1 MAAKAGWSHS
11 LTDFADQVSEDITRK
26 ARAIAM
32 AMLSEVVTRS
42 PVGNSDLW
50 EANKSAVYARETHNL
65 FVGAY
70 NADIQSNPSNYTKS
84 RNLKRGA
91 KLAREKSQRS
101 LKTAFPL
108 AAGKGYRGGTFRGS
122 HLVSIGSPDLS
133 ITDRIDPSGS
143 ATISDGVTLINS
155 SGKFPV
161 IYIQTNSPYGEMLEL
176 GHSTQAPGGVYDLA
190 FIGVSEAY
198 K

>member
-1 MAAKAGWSHS
+1 MAAKVGWSHS
-11 LTDFADQVSEDITRK
+11 LTDFADQASEDITQK
-26 ARAIAM
+26 ARVIAI

-42 PVGNSDLW
+42 PVGNPELW

-70 NADIQSNPSNYTKS
+70 NSDIQSNPSNYTKS
-84 RNLKRGA
+84 GNLKRSA

-143 ATISDGVTLINS
+143 ATISDGLTLINS
-155 SGKFPV
+155 SGQFPV

>member
-11 LTDFADQVSEDITRK
+11 LTDFADQASEDITRK
-26 ARAIAM
+26 ARVIAM

-42 PVGNSDLW
+42 PVGNPELW

-84 RNLKRGA
+84 GNLKRSA

-155 SGKFPV
+155 SGQFPV

-176 GHSTQAPGGVYDLA
+176 GHSAQAPGGVYDLA